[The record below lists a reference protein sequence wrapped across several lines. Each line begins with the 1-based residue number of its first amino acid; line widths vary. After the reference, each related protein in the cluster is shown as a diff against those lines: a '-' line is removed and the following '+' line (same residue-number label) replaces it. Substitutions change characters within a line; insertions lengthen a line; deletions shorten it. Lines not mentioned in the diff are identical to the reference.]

1 VVQPNQATGT
11 DNIDLNK
18 LKIILY
24 TKWFWLLLIFVSI
37 NAASFLFL
45 RYTKNLY
52 QSESQLKLDVK
63 KEATEF
69 GIRNALQE
77 GANNIMSGEIELI
90 QSKLFL
96 SKVLDASKF
105 DISFY
110 SVGRFLN
117 DELFMSGPASIAIQ
131 NDVHSMYNVR
141 INFEELD
148 HTSFR
153 MSTTSGIEVE
163 GQYERPVNLADL
175 SMIVYRNNEFRRGDE
190 VGYFFQINSRD
201 VLLDYLSS
209 NLTVEPLNISANTI
223 RIAFKDYN
231 QFKAQTVLHKIDSLY
246 IGYSYEQKN
255 LANKQKIDW
264 VVNELSVL
272 EKKMEEHEDYFE
284 NFTLKNKT
292 SDLNEDLRRT
302 IIAINAIDSQ
312 RFNLSKKISEADF
325 LINALRKGQLVYS
338 VHLHDNLPADI
349 NQQLSNLQQYLL
361 DQDKLKMSHT
371 EIAFAYRQKQTEI
384 DNLQKKTLGQLE
396 ELRTEWKKRLAEVDK
411 KKSTLETQ
419 FATLPDKSTEY
430 SKRQRFYKLYEEFY
444 LTLMQSKS
452 EFEIAQAGS
461 TPDFKIL
468 SPASF
473 PSKPISPKRPMIA
486 GIGVVASLTLIF
498 FFVGIVYLL
507 NNKITN
513 LYEVE
518 KVPGIPFLGS
528 IPQSSYTNGSLHVLD
543 HPKSMVSESIRSLR
557 TNLDFFNISTDR
569 KVISV
574 SSTVSGEGKSFIAI
588 NLGGA
593 IAMSN
598 KKVLLIDLD
607 MRKTKSAMPESGDD
621 ATKGISTVLIKKN
634 SWRECVL
641 GTQLTTLDFMPSGP
655 HPPNPSELLLNG
667 EFNQLISEL
676 KGVYDCIILDTPPV
690 GLVTDGVMAMKL
702 SDISIYVFRANY
714 SKKEFLSTLQRIA
727 IINKFSNITT
737 VLNAIPGPAKTYG
750 YGYYEENFNAKKFKP
765 FKMLKSIF
773 K

>member
-1 VVQPNQATGT
+1 VQPNQATGT

-37 NAASFLFL
+37 NTGAFLFL

-69 GIRNALQE
+69 GIRNVLQE
-77 GANNIMSGEIELI
+77 GGNNIMSGEIELI

-96 SKVLDASKF
+96 SQVLDASKF
-105 DISFY
+105 EISFY

-117 DELFMSGPASIAIQ
+117 EELFRGGPVYISIL
-131 NDVHSMYNVR
+131 NPGHSLYNVP
-141 INFEELD
+141 ITFEELD
-148 HTSFR
+148 QTSFR
-153 MSTTSGIEVE
+153 LSTANRNEVE
-163 GQYERPVNLADL
+163 GQYGKPVTLADL
-175 SMIVYRNNEFRRGDE
+175 SLILYRDDKFHKGDE
-190 VGYFFQINSRD
+190 VGYFFQINSRE

-223 RIAFKDYN
+223 RLAFKDYN
-231 QFKAQTVLHKIDSLY
+231 PLKAQAVLHKIDSMY
-246 IGYSYEQKN
+246 IGYSYQQKN

-292 SDLNEDLRRT
+292 SDLDEDLKRT

-312 RFNLSKKISEADF
+312 RFNFSKKIGEADF
-325 LINALRKGQLVYS
+325 LISSLRKGQPVYS

-349 NQQLSNLQQYLL
+349 NQQLSSLQQYLL

-371 EIAFAYRQKQTEI
+371 EIAFAYRQKQKEI
-384 DNLQKKTLGQLE
+384 ENLQKKTLSQLE
-396 ELRTEWKKRLAEVDK
+396 ELKSEWKRRLIEVDK
-411 KKSTLETQ
+411 QKNRLETQ
-419 FATLPDKSTEY
+419 FASLPDKSTEY

-461 TPDFKIL
+461 TPDFKVL

-473 PSKPISPKRPMIA
+473 PVKPISPKRAMIA
-486 GIGVVASLTLIF
+486 GIGVVASLVLIF

-518 KVPGIPFLGS
+518 KITSIPFLGS

-557 TNLDFFNISTDR
+557 TNLDFFNISADR

-621 ATKGISTVLIKKN
+621 ATKGVSTVLIKKN
-634 SWRECVL
+634 TWKECVL
-641 GTQLTTLDFMPSGP
+641 ATQLSTLDFMPSGP

-667 EFNQLISEL
+667 EFTQLIAEL
-676 KGVYDCIILDTPPV
+676 KGIYDCIILDTPPV
-690 GLVTDGVMAMKL
+690 GLVTDGIMAMKL

-727 IINKFSNITT
+727 NINKFSNITT

-750 YGYYEENFNAKKFKP
+750 YGYYEENFNSKKFKP
-765 FKMLKSIF
+765 LRKLKSIF